1 MNENKLKHLEFI
13 QNTITRMSTNSFI
26 IKGWV
31 ITIVSAL
38 FALSNKDSDNNY
50 IAISYFAI
58 PVFWFLDTIYL
69 QYERKYRSLYNEVR
83 KKDNDKIDFN
93 MNISNYNTKEN
104 SLVKIAFSNSIFPI
118 YLFMLLV
125 TTIVM
130 CYTSI

>member
-69 QYERKYRSLYNEVR
+69 QYERKYRNLYNEVR